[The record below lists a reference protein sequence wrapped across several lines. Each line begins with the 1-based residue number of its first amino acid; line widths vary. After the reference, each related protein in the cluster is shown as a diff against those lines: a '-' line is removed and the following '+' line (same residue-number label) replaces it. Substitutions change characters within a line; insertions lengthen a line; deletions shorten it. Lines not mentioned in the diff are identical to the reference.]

1 MKLGQNELACFQKKI
16 RITRGKEKVDVGD
29 SEAGSDGAR
38 PLSALPAPCAAIN
51 LCLHWRFDAALSAP
65 CPAKLLSLTPT
76 SVGHRLS
83 GRRPF
88 HRRKDKQRH
97 FDQSAS
103 PFSSR
108 RDKSA
113 FVPSSFTS
121 S

>member
-1 MKLGQNELACFQKKI
+1 MSRLTAISRVEF
-16 RITRGKEKVDVGD
+16 TFF
-29 SEAGSDGAR
+29 
-38 PLSALPAPCAAIN
+38 SAICQSPAPCAAIN
-51 LCLHWRFDAALSAP
+51 LCLHWRFDAALPAP

-103 PFSSR
+103 PISSR
-108 RDKSA
+108 RNKSA